1 MNTSKTEKSKST
13 EQVSE
18 NKVYLEGK
26 KEFWMNDELDIQMN
40 NNLEYF
46 GLSSICLIE
55 FSWYLIFSL
64 HYFAYQIQFYQKLQK
79 N

>member
-64 HYFAYQIQFYQKLQK
+64 HYFVYQI
-79 N
+79 

>member
-1 MNTSKTEKSKST
+1 
-13 EQVSE
+13 
-18 NKVYLEGK
+18 
-26 KEFWMNDELDIQMN
+26 MNDELDIQMN